1 MTLSESHQPTKQI
14 LWILNVIIQDL
25 IQVFY
30 IFPFY
35 IFFCSFF
42 PCFHLF
48 FLMTS
53 LRYCNVMNYFNG
65 SYTVISYSY
74 GFMEFCPFFF
84 SVSRH
89 HNQPYSSQ
97 QRHKPQSGSFFLSS
111 FSAPP
116 SRPTSIVHL
125 FSVRPSGQVHVKL
138 TSSSQ
143 RPLEFVWTA
152 SSSSMLIEKGWKL
165 PHHLKHPS
173 PPPQMSSDRW
183 WQVITLEGGI
193 MWLSR
198 EEGPPLIAV
207 RHVCSHTPAHTS
219 KD

>member
-1 MTLSESHQPTKQI
+1 MFEVFLSVLCFFSLLKEKHNYYKLQMTLSESHQPTKQI

-84 SVSRH
+84 QSPDIITSHIPLSNVTNPSRALSFFPLFLLLPPVPRPSFISSVSGRLA
-89 HNQPYSSQ
+89 
-97 QRHKPQSGSFFLSS
+97 K
-111 FSAPP
+111 
-116 SRPTSIVHL
+116 
-125 FSVRPSGQVHVKL
+125 
-138 TSSSQ
+138 
-143 RPLEFVWTA
+143 
-152 SSSSMLIEKGWKL
+152 SM
-165 PHHLKHPS
+165 
-173 PPPQMSSDRW
+173 
-183 WQVITLEGGI
+183 
-193 MWLSR
+193 
-198 EEGPPLIAV
+198 
-207 RHVCSHTPAHTS
+207 
-219 KD
+219 